1 MLKLRDG
8 QKEALLRRARQSIA
22 AVFDPGVALEPLD
35 DSVFREKSGLFVTLT
50 VESGLRGCIG
60 FITGVEPLKEAVVT
74 LAREAAFHDP
84 RFPPL
89 QRKELESVVIEI
101 SLLSPLTRVT
111 DPDGI
116 RPGYHGL
123 VIRSGVHS
131 GLLLPQV
138 ATENHWDRDQFIAH
152 TCRKAGLSPEA
163 ASRPGTELF
172 SFTADVFSE
181 KGTG

>member
-89 QRKELESVVIEI
+89 QRSSSKYPSFPPSRVLQ
-101 SLLSPLTRVT
+101 TRT
-111 DPDGI
+111 GSAPGI
-116 RPGYHGL
+116 
-123 VIRSGVHS
+123 
-131 GLLLPQV
+131 
-138 ATENHWDRDQFIAH
+138 
-152 TCRKAGLSPEA
+152 
-163 ASRPGTELF
+163 
-172 SFTADVFSE
+172 TAW
-181 KGTG
+181 